1 MHGTLYYS
9 SISGNTALVGEAL
22 QEHFRLAGITLTLQ
36 NIAEDTTWQDEN
48 DFVLLGC
55 GTYGHGQLEKSL
67 RRCVEETWKDIKL
80 KNIAC
85 AAIGLGDHRYD
96 LEYNMYA
103 ADMFEDWIHEHG
115 GELVC
120 TALRINRS
128 PVKPNN
134 QKIIENWAKNFII
147 VISTLRCINF
157 FLAVRDHAVR
167 FRRTCIALLRS

>member
-22 QEHFRLAGITLTLQ
+22 QEHFRQAGITLTLQ
-36 NIAEDTTWQDEN
+36 NVAEDTTWQES

-85 AAIGLGDHRYD
+85 TAIGLGDHRYD
-96 LEYNMYA
+96 REYNMYA
-103 ADMFEDWIHEHG
+103 ADILETWLREHG
-115 GELVC
+115 GNIISSP
-120 TALRINRS
+120 LRINRS

-134 QKIIENWAKNFII
+134 
-147 VISTLRCINF
+147 
-157 FLAVRDHAVR
+157 
-167 FRRTCIALLRS
+167 